1 MTAVAIVGA
10 TTWGNTVARLLA
22 KKEITVRIWA
32 KTEEK
37 VRLFQET
44 LHTSPSERDYI
55 RYISYSN
62 SNADVVDS
70 AEYVIWAIPAQSLRE
85 VVRQFHNT
93 IADTS
98 ILISLAKGLEAD
110 TGKRMSEILSDE
122 FPAIPHKQICALSG
136 PNLSKEI
143 SLGLP
148 ATSVIASTGTDIA
161 KKTRELFNSPN
172 FHVFTS
178 NDLTG
183 VELCGALKN
192 VIALGAGMVDGLEL
206 GENAKA
212 TFITL
217 GWDEVVALGT
227 ALGARPATF
236 YGLAGI
242 GDLITT
248 CAGNLSRNHYVGC
261 EVAKGNPLNQVKAS
275 MSNVAEGIDTTV
287 AAHHLAR
294 NLQFKAPIID
304 LVYSVLFES
313 LPPAKIIDRFRN
325 GLKPEAKVY

>member
-1 MTAVAIVGA
+1 MTVVAIVGA
-10 TTWGNTVARLLA
+10 TTWGNTIARVLA
-22 KKEITVRIWA
+22 KKEITVKIWA
-32 KTEEK
+32 KTEDKASSFREM
-37 VRLFQET
+37 L
-44 LHTSPSERDYI
+44 LTSPSERGYVTC
-55 RYISYSN
+55 ISYSN
-62 SNADVVDS
+62 NKADVMES
-70 AEYVIWAIPAQSLRE
+70 AEYVIFAVPAQSLRE
-85 VVRQFHNT
+85 VAGQFHDALAGT
-93 IADTS
+93 PVF
-98 ILISLAKGLEAD
+98 ISLAKGLEAD

-122 FPAIPHKQICALSG
+122 FPSMPHERICALSG

-148 ATSVIASTGTDIA
+148 ATSVIASTETTVA
-161 KKTRELFNSPN
+161 EKARELFNAPN

-217 GWDEVVALGT
+217 GWDEVVSLGT

-261 EVAKGNPLNQVKAS
+261 EVAKGNPLKQVKAS

-287 AAHHLAR
+287 AAHHLAH
-294 NLQFKAPIID
+294 NLQFEAPIID
-304 LVYSVLFES
+304 LVYSVLFEA
-313 LPPAKIIDRFRN
+313 LPPAEIIDRFRD
-325 GLKPEAKVY
+325 GLKPETKV